1 MNAIDII
8 KTGKGKV
15 VDVRSHDEF
24 VSGNVPGSINIPLPE
39 VAGRMEEFRSME
51 GPFLMVC
58 ASGNRSGI
66 ASMMLQREGIESY
79 NAGGWSDFNAKMSAV
94 QMS

>member
-1 MNAIDII
+1 MNAFDIV

-15 VDVRSHDEF
+15 VDVRSGEEF
-24 VSGNVPGSINIPLPE
+24 SSGNVPGSVNIPLPE
-39 VAGRMEEFRSME
+39 VMGRMDEFREME

-66 ASMMLQREGIESY
+66 AAMMLQREGIESY
-79 NAGGWSDFNAKMSAV
+79 NAGGWSDFNAKMAEV
-94 QMS
+94 RMS